1 MSTTRSRGV
10 GEGVFGGIKTR
21 LNGPVR
27 ELKPKLALK
36 RVLLEA
42 ICYDLRILLTLILSA
57 FSQAG
62 WPGHPTRRLIL
73 AL

>member
-1 MSTTRSRGV
+1 LVRSSLSVVDISMLMSTTRFRGV

-27 ELKPKLALK
+27 ELKPKVAIK

-42 ICYDLRILLTLILSA
+42 AHPADPAASPTDSTRT
-57 FSQAG
+57 
-62 WPGHPTRRLIL
+62 WPL
-73 AL
+73 

>member
-1 MSTTRSRGV
+1 MLMSTTRFRGV

-27 ELKPKLALK
+27 ELKPKVAIK

-42 ICYDLRILLTLILSA
+42 AHPADPDFICSA
-57 FSQAG
+57 AS
-62 WPGHPTRRLIL
+62 PTDSSSTCPL
-73 AL
+73 